1 MVIAIVLGIVATGVA
16 LIGLLGRATSGP
28 ARISQL
34 IVYALPLGLVAYGY
48 AASVG
53 ITLGWALVAALSA
66 VLAILAGGLMG
77 HQPAVSDQQTR
88 PGAAGLNL
96 VCSGLISLG
105 LGAITILWASHM
117 IAAFS
122 YLDRNV
128 VGVVLVLAA
137 LAFSVGGRSV
147 VGMSRTV
154 VVVLIIG
161 AVGMLAVGYLLGDAS
176 GLGDPL
182 VPVPALNSA
191 DAILFAIGVIVI
203 GAGYPVMRSAGA
215 NNRGRVVVAAIA
227 VGLISLVT
235 VVGMLILYGGA
246 FNLPSL
252 VMNVLPVY
260 TPDEIGAVISALLAL
275 ISTVIAGAT
284 IHTAARYVGIVH
296 PKLLVASDR
305 TLGSPRLWV
314 NVVLGV
320 VMVLVLWLAPTPSW
334 IVGFMAV
341 VAVVNRCAESMIT
354 RAAKRAARHGT
365 GVDSSAGSTE
375 AASVTG

>member
-1 MVIAIVLGIVATGVA
+1 MVIAIVLGIVATAVA
-16 LIGLLGRATSGP
+16 LIGLLGRAASGQ
-28 ARISQL
+28 ARVSQL

-53 ITLGWALVAALSA
+53 ITLGWALVAAVSA
-66 VLAILAGGLMG
+66 VLAILAGGLLG

-122 YLDRNV
+122 YLDRTV
-128 VGVVLVLAA
+128 VGIVLTLAA

-147 VGMSRTV
+147 VGLSRAV

-161 AVGMLAVGYLLGDAS
+161 AVGMLGVGYLLGDPS
-176 GLGDPL
+176 GLGDPV
-182 VPVPALNSA
+182 VPVPALSA
-191 DAILFAIGVIVI
+191 TDAILFAIGVIII

-215 NNRGRVVVAAIA
+215 NNRGRVIVAAIA
-227 VGLISLVT
+227 VALISLVT

-260 TPDEIGAVISALLAL
+260 TPDEIGAVVSALLAL

-284 IHTAARYVGIVH
+284 IHTAAKYVGIVH

-314 NVVLGV
+314 NVALGV
-320 VMVLVLWLAPTPSW
+320 IMIIILWLAPTPSW
-334 IVGFMAV
+334 IVGLMAV
-341 VAVVNRCAESMIT
+341 VAVINLAAEATIT
-354 RAAKRAARHGT
+354 RAAKRAGAGAA
-365 GVDSSAGSTE
+365 SSGE
-375 AASVTG
+375 AANAPSVAG